1 METIYQRFSSKADS
15 LRVLLDAGLS
25 PRTVIDVGVHSGTPE
40 LIEAFPNAHHLLI
53 EPEAAHDEAIAAT
66 YRDVAHTLVRMGA
79 SDHHGEAA
87 LTSERRDGCGDITHS
102 RFLNNDPGA
111 DSLTTMVKVA
121 PLDSIVADCG
131 LEGPYFLKIDTDG
144 HELQVLAGAGET
156 LKSCAAM
163 AIEVVTRSVTERMA
177 PIEAAGL
184 RLFDVVDLAYYQ
196 RTLWQMDLVFV
207 NPGVFDPTGLKPR
220 TSPAA
225 NYHAWHAHVPSPP
238 PPPPPPPPPK
248 GLKRIA
254 MAVARRLPG

>member
-1 METIYQRFSSKADS
+1 MDSTHHRFPSKSDS

-25 PRTVIDVGVHSGTPE
+25 PRTVIDIGVHSGTPE

-53 EPEAAHDEAIAAT
+53 EPEAAHDEAIASN
-66 YRDVAHTLVRMGA
+66 YRNVAHTLVRMGA

-87 LTSERRDGCGDITHS
+87 LTSERRDGSGEVTHS
-102 RFLNNDPGA
+102 RFLNNEPGA
-111 DSLTTMVKVA
+111 DSLTAMVKIA
-121 PLDSIVADCG
+121 PLDSIVADSG

-144 HELQVLAGAGET
+144 HELNVLAGAGET
-156 LKSCAAM
+156 LKRSAAV

-184 RLFDVVDLAYYQ
+184 QLFDVVDLAYFQ

-207 NPGVFDPTGLKPR
+207 NPAVFNTTDLKPR
-220 TSPAA
+220 TSPTA

-238 PPPPPPPPPK
+238 PPAAPPPT